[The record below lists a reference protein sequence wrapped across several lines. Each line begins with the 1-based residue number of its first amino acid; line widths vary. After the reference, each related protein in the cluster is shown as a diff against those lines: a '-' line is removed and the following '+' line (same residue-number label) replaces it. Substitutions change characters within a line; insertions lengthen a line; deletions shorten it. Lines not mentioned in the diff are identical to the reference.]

1 MRSKQTLF
9 IGLAGLFAIAVA
21 LWWVG
26 GEGVVRETR
35 QPLVERDP
43 VPFVRLSVTR
53 NTASGVVAIRH
64 SALVETGVAL
74 LTGQGGHYVVL
85 DGPDGVL
92 AAAPFTFPTQIVEE
106 VSRED
111 STESREIDLVDQD
124 VVVYVPY
131 VSDAVGVRILDTQ
144 GATVAQL
151 SERELDTLAAAQDAT
166 AIVKGWDSVRSTI
179 SPVVHAAS
187 ASDELRAAFP
197 HILFP
202 TFMGELAVG
211 AQGRVSEIINID
223 LDDYWAPLLHDL
235 LTELSQRSPALLGS
249 LASVAVVE
257 YAPSNGFLY
266 GLEDG
271 GDGEIW
277 QVQGTAYGNQII
289 LNAHSRAGA
298 QDLFNDPFEQFMLGG
313 CDPSVEEDCEGMAA
327 LFPPPDFIPDVMP
340 RHIVRKTL
348 AHEAVHAFNNIVD
361 ERSNVKKESLPDDVL
376 AHVNTVRELLSP
388 WNFILSGTWRSLH
401 NTARMVSSVYGEY
414 AGPNFAAQYPTIEQA
429 VRAGFKRP
437 YGAKNNLED
446 LATYV
451 ETFYDRTPLDHPV
464 CQQFTELTDDI
475 PREQVLHFAKLNFMR
490 GLGIISEAAYSE
502 CVQDADP
509 ATHEGFRIGDKNFT
523 DDLKAGILGRPDG
536 QEGSRIL
543 GTRFAV
549 MGKTAGLQAMIK
561 TYSPPLVQFT
571 LLDDALGGFGAV
583 PNIPLPTG
591 VDGSSN
597 TPIAVPGETQGSAMV
612 WRPANPIRFFKLS
625 TTLGWMT
632 PYILGRP
639 GKVGGRGYEGLN
651 MVTYQPTS
659 GSGIDLTRKT
669 RISRKTVCA
678 EDHPDCGAGGFI
690 VVTNYTPGLTKGYAF
705 FVQMED
711 WLGRSKRRPEESIAD
726 FAMSTDPEGP
736 VVFDLIWFRVE
747 D

>member
-21 LWWVG
+21 LWWLS

-35 QPLVERDP
+35 QPLVERAP

-53 NTASGVVAIRH
+53 NTASGVVGIRH

-92 AAAPFTFPTQIVEE
+92 AAAPFSFPTQIVEE
-106 VSRED
+106 FSRED
-111 STESREIDLVDQD
+111 STESFEIDLVDQD
-124 VVVYVPY
+124 VIVYVPY

-144 GATVAQL
+144 GVTVAQL

-166 AIVKGWDSVRSTI
+166 AIVKGWDAVRSTI

-187 ASDELRAAFP
+187 ASDELRADFP

-202 TFMGELAVG
+202 TFMGQLAVG
-211 AQGRVSEIINID
+211 AQGRVDEIINID

-235 LTELSQRSPALLGS
+235 LTELSHRSPALLGS

-257 YAPSNGFLY
+257 YAPSNGFRY

-289 LNAHSRAGA
+289 LNAHSRAGT
-298 QDLFNDPFEQFMLGG
+298 QDLFDDPFEQFMLGG
-313 CDPSVEEDCEGMAA
+313 CDPSSEGDCEGMSTF
-327 LFPPPDFIPDVMP
+327 FPPPDFIPDVMP
-340 RHIVRKTL
+340 RHIVRKVL
-348 AHEAVHAFNNIVD
+348 AHEAVHAFNSVVD

-414 AGPNFAAQYPTIEQA
+414 AGPNYSTQYPTIEQA
-429 VRAGFKRP
+429 VRAGFKRR

-490 GLGIISEAAYSE
+490 GLGIISETAYSE

-536 QEGSRIL
+536 QEGSQIL

-639 GKVGGRGYEGLN
+639 GKVGARGYEGLN
-651 MVTYQPTS
+651 MVTYQPTI
-659 GSGIDLTRKT
+659 GSGIELTRKT

-678 EDHPDCGAGGFI
+678 EDHPNCGAGGFI

-711 WLGRSKRRPEESIAD
+711 WLGRSKRRPEESIGD